1 MIDSCFLQG
10 ILSESHGTDSTDHVF
25 TLVEGIIDPNKNGA
39 NSGSSEDLVG
49 DEEGEKSVASA
60 EDQLHKEMTVYE
72 VYDALDVS

>member
-1 MIDSCFLQG
+1 M
-10 ILSESHGTDSTDHVF
+10 F

-72 VYDALDVS
+72 VYDALDVSWHAIKFHCNKYSVSKELC